1 MAGKERKSRGR
12 KAKSREGSPPV
23 RPGRAFLESFLRC
36 YLGGAC
42 FNTRGY
48 LNIGLSFA
56 MFPGLAVIHRDPHKV
71 LEARRRYVRHFHTH
85 PFWLPCLVG
94 IFLSAERLI
103 AANQL
108 PPAMLEKIK
117 DTTSYT
123 LSAIGDSLFAGSLL
137 IFWALSSVCML
148 LAGFRALPLAF
159 GVCFFVGLQ
168 CFRAYTFW
176 AGLRQGFSM
185 LERLKRWNL
194 INWGRRVKYVNAGL
208 MLLVWI
214 LVFPRPIGWEDW
226 VFGIGGIALFSRLFY
241 YRRGVPREL
250 VVVVFI
256 ALTVALPWVA
266 GWTRELVGGLSGG

>member
-1 MAGKERKSRGR
+1 MAKRNRDSRGR
-12 KAKSREGSPPV
+12 WAKASRASGSV
-23 RPGRAFLESFLRC
+23 RTSRAFLGSFLRC

-56 MFPGLAVIHRDPHKV
+56 MFPGLGAIHTDPAAFQ
-71 LEARRRYVRHFHTH
+71 EAKRRYVRHFHTH

-103 AANQL
+103 AAKQL

-137 IFWALSSVCML
+137 IFWALTSVCML
-148 LAGFRALPLAF
+148 LAGYRALPLAF
-159 GVCFFVGLQ
+159 GLVFFFGLQ

-194 INWGRRVKYVNAGL
+194 INWGRRIKYVNAGL
-208 MLLVWI
+208 MLLVWV

-226 VFGIGGIALFSRLFY
+226 VFGIGGISLFSRLFH
-241 YRRGVPREL
+241 RRIIPREI

-256 ALTVALPWVA
+256 ALTVALPWLA
-266 GWTRELVGGLSGG
+266 GWVKELAWGVSFG

>member
-1 MAGKERKSRGR
+1 MLARFRRHRDNGERMRERHRGHT
-12 KAKSREGSPPV
+12 AH
-23 RPGRAFLESFLRC
+23 GRAFLGCFLRC

-56 MFPGLAVIHRDPHKV
+56 MFPGLSAIHQDPV
-71 LEARRRYVRHFHTH
+71 EFQEAKRRYVRHFHTH

-103 AANQL
+103 AAKQL
-108 PPAMLEKIK
+108 PPAMLEKIR

-148 LAGFRALPLAF
+148 LAGYRALPLAF
-159 GVCFFVGLQ
+159 GATFFLGLQ

-185 LERLKRWNL
+185 LERLRRWDL
-194 INWGRRVKYVNAGL
+194 INWGRRIKYVNAGL
-208 MLLVWI
+208 VLLVWI
-214 LVFPRPIGWEDW
+214 LVFPRPIGWQDW
-226 VFGIGGIALFSRLFY
+226 IFGIGGIALFTRLF
-241 YRRGVPREL
+241 RRRIVPREI

-256 ALTVALPWVA
+256 ALTVALPWLASWLREVA
-266 GWTRELVGGLSGG
+266 GSISGG